1 MWPIVPLRLKNKCLS
16 TIHRKTPLHFI
27 WTQTNISS
35 MSNEPMPF
43 NLTQYLLN
51 ILDVNTCFSAVIDK
65 INKD

>member
-1 MWPIVPLRLKNKCLS
+1 
-16 TIHRKTPLHFI
+16 
-27 WTQTNISS
+27 

-43 NLTQYLLN
+43 NLIQYLLN